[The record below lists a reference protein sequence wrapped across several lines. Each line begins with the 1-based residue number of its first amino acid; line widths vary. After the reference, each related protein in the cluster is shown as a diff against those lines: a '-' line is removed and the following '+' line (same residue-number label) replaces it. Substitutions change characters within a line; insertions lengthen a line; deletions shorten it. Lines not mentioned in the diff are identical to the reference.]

1 MTGLRAVGAAVSLA
15 AVVAGSGSAAA
26 QWGQV
31 RITGSIDSEASYE
44 RLQVGSETFQTLS
57 FGSRYAPNV
66 DGFLLDPRLL
76 GFSYSGAF
84 ADRRTVATEGDSDSL
99 SIQPYRATVSLLP
112 FSPHSLSLRASR
124 STSEFDLEEGRL
136 STTTDSYGGEYRY
149 RGGAVLPEVTVGIER
164 ERIEE
169 RLLTGLTERRTR
181 STLSLNLHKQY
192 ERMRPTLSYVAE
204 QTDLD
209 GDVVNVGLRKEGLEH
224 RLRYDDRI
232 RLGERAV
239 LAPVLDY
246 TTGPEGQNA
255 NGLLTLTGLLSPTLD
270 GSTTMRY
277 TFFDRGGVTIHT
289 AAADGQLTKRFTE
302 SLVLTAVGNG
312 VFVTGDGS
320 DAWGGGGVVALRAAP
335 FRHLRGV
342 ADYGLQVAT
351 SDQAMTVSHRGHLN
365 AVSTLIPRHTIS
377 ADYFLS
383 TTDTGVTDGRF
394 SSHTG
399 TLSVLSEVIPL
410 TLLGAEASGE
420 LQQGGGGDRER
431 RWLRLS
437 ADVRPR
443 AWLAARVSGEY
454 LSEHAAGGGR
464 SPLDETGIIGR
475 AAVTAR
481 PWGWLEGELTG
492 FYGVRD
498 VRREDRTGAFNVYG
512 GTATLTV
519 ARGSLYFR
527 GEGFLEH
534 EPDVPRERL
543 GGRASL
549 SYRFRVWTI
558 TADAE
563 LLDQSVQGSATLH
576 QRVNLRISRPLNFTL
591 P

>member
-1 MTGLRAVGAAVSLA
+1 MTGLRAVAATVALV
-15 AVVAGSGSAAA
+15 AVAAGSGSAAA

-44 RLQVGSETFQTLS
+44 RLQVGAQSFQTLS

-76 GFSYSGAF
+76 SFSYNGAF
-84 ADRRTVATEGDSDSL
+84 ADRRTIASEGDSDSL
-99 SIQPYRATVSLLP
+99 SIQPYRVTVSVLP

-124 STSEFDLEEGRL
+124 LTSDFDFEQGRL
-136 STTTDSYGGEYRY
+136 STATDTYGGEYRY
-149 RGGAVLPEVTVGIER
+149 RGGVVLPEVIVGIER
-164 ERIEE
+164 EKTEE
-169 RLLTGLTERRTR
+169 RLLTGATERRTR
-181 STLSLNLHKQY
+181 STLTINLHKQY
-192 ERMRPTLSYVAE
+192 DRFRPTLNYTAE
-204 QTDLD
+204 QTDVE
-209 GDVVNVGLRKEGLEH
+209 GDAIGAGLQTEGLKH
-224 RLRYDDRI
+224 RVRYDDRI

-239 LAPVLDY
+239 LTPVLEY
-246 TTGPEGQNA
+246 TMEPDGQEA
-255 NGLLTLTGLLSPTLD
+255 SGLLTLSGLLSPTLD

-277 TFFDRGGVTIHT
+277 SFFDRSGVATHT
-289 AAADGQLTKRFTE
+289 TAADGQLTKRFTE
-302 SLVLTAVGNG
+302 SLVLTTVGNA
-312 VFVTGDGS
+312 VFVTGDGTS
-320 DAWGGGGVVALRAAP
+320 AWGAGGVVALRAAP

-342 ADYGLQVAT
+342 VDYGLQLST
-351 SDQAMTVSHRGHLN
+351 SDQTTTVSHRGHVN
-365 AVSTLIPRHTIS
+365 AVSTVIPRHTIS

-383 TTDTGVTDGRF
+383 TTDTGVADGRF

-410 TLLGAEASGE
+410 TLLGAEASEE
-420 LQQGGGGDRER
+420 LQQGGGDRER
-431 RWLRLS
+431 RWLRLT
-437 ADVRPR
+437 ADVRPQP
-443 AWLAARVSGEY
+443 WLAARVSGEY

-464 SPLDETGIIGR
+464 ARLDEKGVVGR
-475 AAVTAR
+475 AALTAR

-498 VRREDRTGAFNVYG
+498 VHREDRTGAFNVYG

-519 ARGSLYFR
+519 ARGPLYFR
-527 GEGFLEH
+527 GEGFLEY
-534 EPDVPRERL
+534 ELDVPRERR

-563 LLDQSVQGSATLH
+563 LVDQSLQGTSTLH
-576 QRVNLRISRPLNFTL
+576 QRVNLRVSRPLNFTL